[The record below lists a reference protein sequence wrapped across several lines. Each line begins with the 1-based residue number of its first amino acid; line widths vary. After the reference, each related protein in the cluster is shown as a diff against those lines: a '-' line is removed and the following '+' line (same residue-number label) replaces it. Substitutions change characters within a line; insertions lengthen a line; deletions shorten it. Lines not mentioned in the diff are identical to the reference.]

1 MGGKGRRID
10 FTEELSSKFFSIV
23 EFASFERMKEQG
35 DGGMDI
41 AIGLRQD
48 RWSKR
53 VWNGDVYAFQ
63 WMIILGPLRRQFL
76 ELRLVKIG
84 GIIECRGIASGWRSF
99 GQRTRMKHQ
108 TRGSC
113 SLISCSAGHFGR
125 GDEST

>member
-10 FTEELSSKFFSIV
+10 FTEELSSKIFSIV

-63 WMIILGPLRRQFL
+63 WMNILGPLRRQFA
-76 ELRLVKIG
+76 RK
-84 GIIECRGIASGWRSF
+84 S
-99 GQRTRMKHQ
+99 
-108 TRGSC
+108 
-113 SLISCSAGHFGR
+113 
-125 GDEST
+125 